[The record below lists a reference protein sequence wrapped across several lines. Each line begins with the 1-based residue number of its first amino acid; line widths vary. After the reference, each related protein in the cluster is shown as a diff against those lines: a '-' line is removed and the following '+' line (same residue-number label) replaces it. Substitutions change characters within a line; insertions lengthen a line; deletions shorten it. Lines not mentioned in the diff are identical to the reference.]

1 MSDENF
7 YSIINI
13 ISVIINSLLLI
24 KYKNLKELNI
34 SKWMEIT
41 ITVIKSFM

>member
-34 SKWMEIT
+34 SK
-41 ITVIKSFM
+41 